1 MSCSATRIVRFTR
14 GFEIGPNSNPRRGKR
29 LVAGQLQRTK
39 RNIYFDEV
47 GLQGFVCRRVPMWL
61 NRRSVG
67 ANNQGR
73 HGTSRQL
80 GVYAVEA
87 VCRMRMKSRYD

>member
-1 MSCSATRIVRFTR
+1 
-14 GFEIGPNSNPRRGKR
+14 
-29 LVAGQLQRTK
+29 
-39 RNIYFDEV
+39 
-47 GLQGFVCRRVPMWL
+47 MWL